1 MLIIGLI
8 LLFFLLLFMYCSMK
22 VASIADETIENSENS

>member
-8 LLFFLLLFMYCSMK
+8 LLFFLLVFIFCSLK
-22 VASIADETIENSENS
+22 AAHEADEMIENIENN

>member
-22 VASIADETIENSENS
+22 VASQVDETIENSENN

>member
-8 LLFFLLLFMYCSMK
+8 LLFFLLLFMYCSIK
-22 VASIADETIENSENS
+22 VAHEADEMIENIENN

>member
-8 LLFFLLLFMYCSMK
+8 LLFFLLLFIYCSIK
-22 VASIADETIENSENS
+22 VASQVDETIENSENS